1 MVGVAMSKNCVR
13 TRAFT
18 LVELLVVIAI
28 IAVLIGLLLPAV
40 QKVREAANRLH
51 CTNNLKQ
58 IGLACHT
65 FENTNG
71 FFPLA
76 YTNPNGPASMKWH
89 NWAPFLFPFME
100 EGNRIQ
106 SYVFATDWWKT
117 PNREIVATKV
127 KSMLCPS
134 TPNPDRIQD
143 KPEATP
149 PNKTGAVT
157 DYFPPTGVNL
167 EINQSLPA
175 NDQLTTNADLR
186 GVLCWWSAKNQV
198 NKQSDI
204 LDGTS
209 NTILMGECAGR
220 EDVWR
225 KGIMTPVN
233 FNVSPKVRARG
244 GAWATP
250 DNPYEIGS
258 RKAWDVAFGPIPGQP
273 GINNSN
279 EWGHG
284 FYSFHSQG
292 ANFSMADGSV
302 RFLSSATELKLLAY
316 LITRAGGEVIPAP

>member
-1 MVGVAMSKNCVR
+1 MVKFCAR

-51 CTNNLKQ
+51 CANNQKQ
-58 IGLACHT
+58 IALACHT

-71 FFPLA
+71 YYPLA
-76 YTNPNGPASMKWH
+76 FTNPNGSVSMKWH
-89 NWAPFLFPFME
+89 NWAPFLFPYLE
-100 EGNRIQ
+100 EGNRVKN
-106 SYVFATDWWKT
+106 YDFATDWWKT

-127 KSMLCPS
+127 KSMQCPS
-134 TPNPDRIQD
+134 TPNPDRMQD

-157 DYFPPTGVNL
+157 DYFPPTGVHL
-167 EINQSLPA
+167 DINQHLTA
-175 NDQLTTNADLR
+175 NDQLSANSDLR
-186 GVLCWWSAKNQV
+186 GVMCWWSAKNLV
-198 NKQSDI
+198 NKQADI

-225 KGIMTPVN
+225 KGIMTAVN
-233 FNVSPKVRARG
+233 FNASPKVRARG

-258 RKAWDVAFGPIPGQP
+258 SKAWDVAFGPIPGKP

-284 FYSFHSQG
+284 FYSFHPHG
-292 ANFSMADGSV
+292 ANLSMADGSV
-302 RFLSSATELKLLAY
+302 RYLSTGTELKLLAH
-316 LITRAGGEVIPAP
+316 LITRAGGEVVQLP